1 MALAVIRRSEVKLSD
16 QVRALAESL
25 CAALPED
32 CATFFV
38 QDDPSSTGG
47 GTTFSFTPWA
57 PEAAPIVINCI
68 ESEITLI
75 VEKDSRFEFLV
86 RDDSERQRALDDVQQ
101 ICASVISGRF
111 SEVHWYAGD
120 EVVRVDGRVCVD
132 DQVLKTSS
140 RSLRRLF
147 SRKQKRA
154 VHYTPYCEGQG

>member
-1 MALAVIRRSEVKLSD
+1 MIRGSGERLSD

-47 GTTFSFTPWA
+47 GTIFSLTPWS

-68 ESEITLI
+68 ESGITLI
-75 VEKDSRFEFLV
+75 VGKDSVFEFLV
-86 RDDSERQRALDDVQQ
+86 RDDSERQRALDDVQR

-111 SEVHWYAGD
+111 SEVIWYAGD
-120 EVVRVDGRVCVD
+120 EIVRVDGRVCVG
-132 DQVLKTSS
+132 DQVLKPSS

-147 SRKQKRA
+147 SKKEKRVVNYA
-154 VHYTPYCEGQG
+154 PYCEGQG